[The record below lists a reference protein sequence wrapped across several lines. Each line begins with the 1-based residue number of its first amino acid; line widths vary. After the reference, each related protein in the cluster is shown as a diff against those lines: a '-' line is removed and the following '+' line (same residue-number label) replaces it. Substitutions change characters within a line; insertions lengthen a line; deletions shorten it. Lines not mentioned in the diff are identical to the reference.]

1 MTSETLPGEGAGLT
15 TASWSYTDWCSGT
28 SAQTPCV
35 EVDQTQRLDGAT
47 TVVSRAFYDG
57 YGNLVETRAAA
68 PGGQDV
74 VRYRNYDVAGRPI
87 FDSNAYFV
95 AAYTGAPGAAAFAVP
110 DSTQVGTS
118 TAYDGQGRVLSVT
131 DALSDATTTT
141 YAIVCNA

>member
-74 VRYRNYDVAGRPI
+74 VAFAQYDVAGHMT
-87 FDSNAYFV
+87 FESNSYYV
-95 AAYTGAPGAAAFAVP
+95 AAYTGAPGAAAFATP
-110 DSTQVGTS
+110 DSAQPGTS
-118 TAYDGQGRVLSVT
+118 TAYDGLERPTS
-131 DALSDATTTT
+131 
-141 YAIVCNA
+141 